1 MDILEFI
8 ASCLAGS
15 NHFIYIAESII
26 EVKYSYFFTFFSN
39 SNFVL
44 LLHSCIVDESWM
56 AFLQLDEG
64 DMLMDRLLNE
74 RITLM
79 MLFHQHD

>member
-1 MDILEFI
+1 
-8 ASCLAGS
+8 
-15 NHFIYIAESII
+15 
-26 EVKYSYFFTFFSN
+26 
-39 SNFVL
+39 L

-74 RITLM
+74 RVTLM
-79 MLFHQHD
+79 MLFH